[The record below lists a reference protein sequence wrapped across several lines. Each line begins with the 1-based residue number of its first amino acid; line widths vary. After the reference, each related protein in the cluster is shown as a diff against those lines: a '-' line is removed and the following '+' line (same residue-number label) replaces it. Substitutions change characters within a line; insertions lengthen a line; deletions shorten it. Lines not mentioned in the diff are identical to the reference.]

1 MWERAMMAYWA
12 VNDSVMD
19 WQMMCLFYCSS
30 VTGLFSPAPPP
41 LPRYDWTVAVIE
53 TGAAS
58 LSRRWVAV
66 THLSLSTKTNI
77 FSPDK
82 ENNNKQNNN
91 NNLKKKR
98 GGGGGGGGRG
108 ELAATL
114 IPPTRPRPVS
124 GTLPPAKEKECRKGM
139 WVRRSHNTL
148 KQLGLAVLR
157 PSLWRLAL
165 PVHSAVENRHAARQ
179 HWVKICGQ
187 TSDYFEMGATISS
200 VWLQWEIG
208 NSAWRIKRGSEINPP
223 TDTLVTGLRVA

>member
-91 NNLKKKR
+91 NNLKKKKGGEEGNWRPHWYPPR
-98 GGGGGGGGRG
+98 GLVQCLAPYLRQRRKNVGKECELGGHIVHWSNSDLPSYGHHCEGWHCQYTQPSRT
-108 ELAATL
+108 ATL
-114 IPPTRPRPVS
+114 PVS
-124 GTLPPAKEKECRKGM
+124 TELRFVGKPQIILKWE
-139 WVRRSHNTL
+139 RR
-148 KQLGLAVLR
+148 
-157 PSLWRLAL
+157 
-165 PVHSAVENRHAARQ
+165 
-179 HWVKICGQ
+179 
-187 TSDYFEMGATISS
+187 
-200 VWLQWEIG
+200 
-208 NSAWRIKRGSEINPP
+208 
-223 TDTLVTGLRVA
+223 